1 MNKFTTIIEGIL
13 SKIDNTANKT
23 FKNVDAAAKTF
34 NNINDGISTR
44 LVKGG
49 EHLQR
54 GLTDQ
59 PYRDDTGKILY
70 EPQEQYDHM
79 TNRIIGAVTGRMY
92 NFKEDLNKA
101 YNNVMNSNS
110 TTKPSNEILVAIGKT
125 INDFTQD
132 IRVGVTERMKNPVKS
147 VGVTDDQVNTSL

>member
-1 MNKFTTIIEGIL
+1 
-13 SKIDNTANKT
+13 
-23 FKNVDAAAKTF
+23 
-34 NNINDGISTR
+34 
-44 LVKGG
+44 
-49 EHLQR
+49 
-54 GLTDQ
+54 
-59 PYRDDTGKILY
+59 
-70 EPQEQYDHM
+70 M